1 MTVGVVMNKFHRRI
15 GSGFKLVAVVALSRV
30 VILLVL
36 RHFLQ
41 VCRRLLYRG
50 SATLLALIQLRP

>member
-1 MTVGVVMNKFHRRI
+1 MTVVVVMNKFHRRI
-15 GSGFKLVAVVALSRV
+15 GSGCKLVAVVALSRI

-41 VCRRLLYRG
+41 VGRRLLYRG
-50 SATLLALIQLRP
+50 GAALLALV